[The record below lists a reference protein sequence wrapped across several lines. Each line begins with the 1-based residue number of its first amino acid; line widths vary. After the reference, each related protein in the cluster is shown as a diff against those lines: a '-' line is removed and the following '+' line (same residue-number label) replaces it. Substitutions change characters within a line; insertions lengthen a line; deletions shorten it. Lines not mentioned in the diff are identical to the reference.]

1 MTESSEDQTTG
12 AIDRP
17 QPAEEGFV
25 PNSARG
31 RATRARLL
39 KAAEECFGSSG
50 YAGASVSEIV
60 RLAGTS
66 QGGFYVYFPSKEAI
80 FRQLVLNIAQQ
91 IRAVTRQALEGVEH
105 RADAELAGMEA
116 FFGWL
121 TEHRHLH
128 RVLHQIDEVDESLA
142 REFYMSVSEPYSER
156 LAAAVADD
164 DVQAVDPELL
174 AYSLMGLS
182 HFVSMRWILWTEQ
195 EFPERLLPD
204 LQRIVGG
211 MLRGA
216 AGS

>member
-1 MTESSEDQTTG
+1 MTESFDKLRDPDADATV
-12 AIDRP
+12 
-17 QPAEEGFV
+17 AEEGYV

-39 KAAEECFGSSG
+39 KAAEECFGANG

-60 RLAGTS
+60 RIAGTS
-66 QGGFYVYFPSKEAI
+66 QGGFYVYFPSKEAV
-80 FRQLVLNIAQQ
+80 FRQLVGDMAQQ
-91 IRAVTRQALEGVEH
+91 IRAVTRQAIDAAEN
-105 RADAELAGMEA
+105 RADAELAGMTA

-128 RVLHQIDEVDESLA
+128 RVLHQIDEVDENLA
-142 REFYMSVSEPYSER
+142 REFYMSVSVPYAER
-156 LAAAVADD
+156 LAQSIDD
-164 DVQAVDPELL
+164 EDVQRVDPELL

-195 EFPERLLPD
+195 EFPPQLLSD
-204 LQRIVGG
+204 LEQIVRG

-216 AGS
+216 RE